1 MLNRVLCAATLAT
14 VLFCGAQARAQGNA
28 HPFGL
33 GLAVGDPSAITAR
46 FWLNNDE
53 ALQFNFGWFSNYY
66 RGDYLR
72 REGGI
77 ATVDWV
83 HHFGRFGPKNRKV
96 WFRVHVGAGGGLGAY
111 SGGCYRDLFGYYYCP
126 DGDLGLIARVPIGFN
141 VYLAKVRF
149 EFYGEI
155 APGFRVFPE
164 TRPLM
169 FSQAGARYYF

>member
-1 MLNRVLCAATLAT
+1 MLQRLVIAAYLAAVLLAAPS
-14 VLFCGAQARAQGNA
+14 ARAQDSA

-33 GLAVGDPSAITAR
+33 GIAVGDPASLTAR

-53 ALQFNFGWFSNYY
+53 ALQFNLGWFSNFY
-66 RGDYLR
+66 RGDYVG
-72 REGGI
+72 EGGL

-111 SGGCYRDLFGYYYCP
+111 SGNCYRDIWGNWRCP
-126 DGDLGLIARVPIGFN
+126 DGPGLFARVPVGFD

-149 EFYGEI
+149 EFYGEV
-155 APGFRVFPE
+155 APAWRVFPDPL
-164 TRPLM
+164 PLM
-169 FSQAGARYYF
+169 FVQVGARYYF